1 MPTGTFFRLPEE
13 KKTRLIDAAWKEFT
27 RTKFSDTSIS
37 RIIQEA
43 GIPRGSFYQ
52 YFADKEDVLEYL
64 LNDIR
69 DYFIQMFMD
78 AMQTTDGD
86 LFKMPMLVFD
96 QTVRENGEIDA
107 GVRRCMKLLQMNP
120 GMELQNSVFRHVG
133 DVLDSFPFRQQI
145 DISRMRAQDDT
156 FIKHVFTLV
165 VKITAA
171 TAAEVL
177 TGAVEREKARQAM
190 SIDLDILQYGCIAP
204 QKETATAIRRNTR

>member
-69 DYFIQMFMD
+69 DYFIQMVMD

-86 LFKMPMLVFD
+86 LFNMPVAHMYSRWFKILLSTASKRRARGTMSSRAVWRWWEARSPRRKW
-96 QTVRENGEIDA
+96 QTA
-107 GVRRCMKLLQMNP
+107 
-120 GMELQNSVFRHVG
+120 
-133 DVLDSFPFRQQI
+133 
-145 DISRMRAQDDT
+145 
-156 FIKHVFTLV
+156 
-165 VKITAA
+165 
-171 TAAEVL
+171 
-177 TGAVEREKARQAM
+177 
-190 SIDLDILQYGCIAP
+190 SIVSMFLWIPTPCLN
-204 QKETATAIRRNTR
+204 K